1 MASLVIYWR
10 SGYNATIGSD
20 QIMDGGIK
28 MSRIGY
34 FVLVLFLLLNASCG
48 PQRPVLYPN
57 ERLKSVG
64 QEAAGRDIDA
74 CMQLARESG
83 ADSNRTA
90 KVAGNTAKAGVVG
103 GATGAVI
110 GAISGDAGI
119 GAAIG
124 AAGAGTAALTSSIF
138 RSEEPDP
145 IFRQFVETC
154 LREKGYQTIG
164 WK

>member
-1 MASLVIYWR
+1 MAIALL
-10 SGYNATIGSD
+10 ATS
-20 QIMDGGIK
+20 
-28 MSRIGY
+28 
-34 FVLVLFLLLNASCG
+34 ACG

-57 ERLKSVG
+57 ERFKAAG
-64 QEAAGRDIDA
+64 QEVAQQDIDA
-74 CMQLARESG
+74 CMQMARESG
-83 ADSNRTA
+83 AGSSRA
-90 KVAGNTAKAGVVG
+90 GKVAGDTAKAGVVG

-124 AAGAGTAALTSSIF
+124 AAGAGTAAFTSSIF

-145 IFRQFVETC
+145 IFRQFVDTC
-154 LREKGYQTIG
+154 LRDKGYQTIG

>member
-1 MASLVIYWR
+1 M
-10 SGYNATIGSD
+10 
-20 QIMDGGIK
+20 K
-28 MSRIGY
+28 MNRIFCGMLM
-34 FVLVLFLLLNASCG
+34 VLLLMSASCG

-57 ERLKSVG
+57 ERLKAVG
-64 QEAAGRDIDA
+64 QEAAQQDIDA
-74 CMQLARESG
+74 CMQFARDSG
-83 ADSNRTA
+83 ADSKRA
-90 KVAGNTAKAGVVG
+90 GKVVGDTAKAGVVG

-138 RSEEPDP
+138 RAEAPDP
-145 IFRQFVETC
+145 IFMQFVDTC

>member
-1 MASLVIYWR
+1 MKRIYC
-10 SGYNATIGSD
+10 
-20 QIMDGGIK
+20 GI
-28 MSRIGY
+28 
-34 FVLVLFLLLNASCG
+34 LVLLSLTCASCG

-57 ERLKSVG
+57 ERLKAVG
-64 QEAAGRDIDA
+64 QEAAQRDIDA

-83 ADSNRTA
+83 ANSSRA
-90 KVAGNTAKAGVVG
+90 GKVAGDTAKAGVVG

-138 RSEEPDP
+138 RSDEPDP
-145 IFRQFVETC
+145 IFMQFVDTC

>member
-1 MASLVIYWR
+1 MDRIARSILVIACL
-10 SGYNATIGSD
+10 AT
-20 QIMDGGIK
+20 
-28 MSRIGY
+28 
-34 FVLVLFLLLNASCG
+34 VSCA

-57 ERLKSVG
+57 ERFKSVG
-64 QEAAGRDIDA
+64 QETARLDIDT
-74 CMQLARESG
+74 CMQTARESG
-83 ADSNRTA
+83 ADSSRTG
-90 KVAGNTAKAGVVG
+90 KVAGDTAKAGVVG

-138 RSEEPDP
+138 RSEAPDP
-145 IFRQFVETC
+145 IFRQFVDTC
-154 LREKGYQTIG
+154 LHEKGYQVIG

>member
-1 MASLVIYWR
+1 M
-10 SGYNATIGSD
+10 N
-20 QIMDGGIK
+20 
-28 MSRIGY
+28 RIFCGM
-34 FVLVLFLLLNASCG
+34 LMVLFLLNASCG

-57 ERLKSVG
+57 ERLKVAG
-64 QEAAGRDIDA
+64 QEAAQQDIDA

-83 ADSNRTA
+83 ADSSRA
-90 KVAGNTAKAGVVG
+90 GKVAGNTAKAGVVG

-138 RSEEPDP
+138 RAEEPDP
-145 IFRQFVETC
+145 IFRQFVDTC
-154 LREKGYQTIG
+154 LHEKGYQTIG